1 MGYRK
6 PEMGYRKPDLVTAE
20 TNIYSAIIEA
30 NSRFNDGFTQ
40 FEIKKD
46 LYRLKWILE
55 EYFAKAPKFV
65 GEEEWVDKM
74 MQKRVVEILK
84 R

>member
-1 MGYRK
+1 
-6 PEMGYRKPDLVTAE
+6 MGYRKPDLVTAE
-20 TNIYSAIIEA
+20 INIYSAIIEAA